1 MLVVLLSTL
10 ASLVATVHG
19 HPYGRGDSPLFSH
32 NRSLN
37 VGGGVLCPDAIGKQE
52 YGYIQVGP
60 LNKYFYASVEAD
72 MNPGTPSTV
81 LFFGGGPG
89 DSSIATAMS
98 LSGPCRMTPDGK
110 KLMKNEYSW
119 TRQANVVW
127 VDAPGPTGFSV
138 GPVEADL
145 NKFINNMLAF
155 VTQFFKKHPNLN
167 TNVHL
172 VGVSSSALVV
182 TMLGERIVNSP
193 GSKVDLKGVMMY
205 SGVVG
210 PYDMYYGCF
219 KMAKGRKLLPQAE
232 LDTMLSDLRKC
243 DEEVQ
248 KCNSKGPGKPPLPRM
263 LIAMPWKPARRRRFV
278 LSRKPKSASELVEV
292 LKTGM
297 RPWGYDVR
305 VSPGQ
310 EYQHY
315 AFQPGRADCFL
326 NTPAVQKE
334 LGVSKHWEPSNDQ
347 VFQAFNK
354 YTAYKG
360 VYHTTQLLDSKLK
373 VLVVNG
379 DQDYLTNA
387 VGTTE
392 WLFKLHGIEN
402 YGSMLGQVTPVPL
415 KDAKGRPF
423 GNIQALKYGN
433 AARLAF
439 LEVTG
444 GSHRLVLNEPV
455 GMQQTLWAFLDGGLW

>member
-1 MLVVLLSTL
+1 ME
-10 ASLVATVHG
+10 A
-19 HPYGRGDSPLFSH
+19 
-32 NRSLN
+32 
-37 VGGGVLCPDAIGKQE
+37 
-52 YGYIQVGP
+52 
-60 LNKYFYASVEAD
+60 NK
-72 MNPGTPSTV
+72 NPGTASTV

-89 DSSIATAMS
+89 NSSIATAMS

-145 NKFINNMLAF
+145 NKFINNMLVF
-155 VTQFFKKHPNLN
+155 VTQFFQKYPNLN

-182 TMLGERIVNSP
+182 TMLGERIVKSP

-210 PYDMYYGCF
+210 PYDIYYGCY
-219 KMAKGRKLLPQAE
+219 KMAKDRKLLPQA
-232 LDTMLSDLRKC
+232 DSMQGRRRDLR
-243 DEEVQ
+243 DYHVG
-248 KCNSKGPGKPPLPRM
+248 S
-263 LIAMPWKPARRRRFV
+263 
-278 LSRKPKSASELVEV
+278 SRE
-292 LKTGM
+292 
-297 RPWGYDVR
+297 
-305 VSPGQ
+305 SPHQ
-310 EYQHY
+310 
-315 AFQPGRADCFL
+315 RADGFL
-326 NTPAVQKE
+326 NTQAVQKD
-334 LGVSKHWEPSNDQ
+334 LGVSKHWEASNDQ

-354 YTAYKG
+354 YTAYEG
-360 VYHTTQLLDSKLK
+360 IYHTTQLLDSKLK

-392 WLFKLHGIEN
+392 WLFKLNGIEN
-402 YGSMLGQVTPVPL
+402 YGVKLGQVTPVPL
-415 KDAKGRPF
+415 KDDRGRAF
-423 GNIQALKYGN
+423 GKVLALKYAN

-444 GSHRLVLNEPV
+444 GSHSLVLNEPV
-455 GMQQTLWAFLDGGLW
+455 GMQQTLWAVLDSGLWLNMIMTNDGKVCYIDT